1 MKTGKNNRRS
11 VYEYEQPFDL
21 FEEFERGEGRIP
33 TKESKRAPVKNHF
46 KILILALS
54 FIGTVVTGFGFLGV
68 MNKPAP
74 KKPFVLVELRAINSS
89 GNPIPGATVFF
100 QKKKFGVTDSF
111 GEWRRY
117 LRLRPGRSLEIRITK
132 KGRTL
137 LQARKTVV
145 VPRVS
150 SEEQE
155 PELKISLELTPL
167 SRHAKKRIKKK
178 LRVVEKAKPLE
189 QPAAEVDSVKEEV
202 EPLRVLGSSDQ
213 SRMGTLK
220 DSSHLK
226 SVDIRLIP
234 FKSKY
239 GTLMEA
245 HQSRVLGVK
254 VVPELIAQA
263 AEKGL
268 QIKKNAEWRY
278 DVEYI
283 PHRGQVGFI
292 KGTLYWKRDGRIAKR
307 TFIRNFSKTIVETAD
322 TLLKLAKVHINRSYA
337 VYRQGK
343 NWLLGMEGIVPF
355 WRLHHGLK
363 LINSNGSAFKLKKQV
378 GGELRLVGGDPCQ
391 SDSNQCLLFSPSTKE
406 APSNPT
412 WDLMKIQL
420 NGSLPQLAEIYVNG
434 YRAFPAGNLF
444 EFWGKSDKAHI
455 LTVLN
460 QGEIFFRSKIIPSNQ
475 HVLPINLPQRVARR

>member
-21 FEEFERGEGRIP
+21 FEEFERGKGRTSI
-33 TKESKRAPVKNHF
+33 KESKKTPAKNHF
-46 KILILALS
+46 KVLILALS

-68 MNKPAP
+68 MNKPAT

-117 LRLRPGRSLEIRITK
+117 LRLRPGRSLDIRITK
-132 KGRTL
+132 KGRTT

-145 VPRVS
+145 VPKVS
-150 SEEQE
+150 SEDQE
-155 PELKISLELTPL
+155 PELKVSLELTPP
-167 SRHAKKRIKKK
+167 SKPANARIRQKKAP
-178 LRVVEKAKPLE
+178 VEKIVSERPSREA
-189 QPAAEVDSVKEEV
+189 DSINEEV
-202 EPLRVLGSSDQ
+202 KSLRVLGSSSQ
-213 SRMGTLK
+213 ARKVLLK
-220 DSSHLK
+220 DSAHLG

-292 KGTLYWKRDGRIAKR
+292 KGTLYWKRDGGVTKR

-322 TLLKLAKVHINRSYA
+322 TLLKLAKVHINRSYM

-343 NWLLGMEGIVPF
+343 HWLLGTEGAAPF

-363 LINSNGSAFKLKKQV
+363 LVNSRGNVFKLKKLV
-378 GGELRLVGGDPCQ
+378 GGELKLAGGVPCQ
-391 SDSNQCLLFSPSTKE
+391 IGYDQCSLFSPSTKE

-412 WDLMKIQL
+412 WDLMKIQV
-420 NGSLPQLAEIYVNG
+420 NGSLPQAAEVYVNG
-434 YRAFPAGNLF
+434 YRAFPAENLF

-460 QGEIFFRSKIIPSNQ
+460 QGEIFFRSKIIPSKL
-475 HVLPINLPQRVARR
+475 HALPINLPQRVARR